1 MKRTKR
7 IAIIGLPGS
16 GKSTFAAK
24 LGAVLNLPVHHLDKQ
39 MFTPGG
45 KKRNK
50 EEFIALQQE
59 MLDQDG
65 WIIEGCST
73 STFEMRFAKA
83 QTILYFRPSRPLCLF
98 RALKRRFFPDK
109 TLCDTAEGCSKV
121 FTWEMVKYTWNFD
134 QDKKPLITSLLEK
147 YPHLEMHTLTTRRA
161 IEDYLFN
168 CTVSKNLS

>member
-1 MKRTKR
+1 MKQTKR

-24 LGAVLNLPVHHLDKQ
+24 LGAELDLPTHHLDKH
-39 MFTPGG
+39 MFTAGG

-50 EEFIALQQE
+50 QEFIAIQQE
-59 MLDQDG
+59 MLDQDA

-83 QTILYFRPSRPLCLF
+83 QTILYFRPSRLLCLF
-98 RALKRRFFPDK
+98 RALKRRFFPDN

-134 QDKKPLITSLLEK
+134 KDKKPLLNALLK
-147 YPHLEMHTLTTRRA
+147 QYPHLEMRIFTSRRA
-161 IEDYLFN
+161 IEDYLST
-168 CTVSKNLS
+168 CK